1 MQRRT
6 ILLVGLLFCAV
17 AAGAGYIVASAS
29 STGGGVSSTLD
40 PLPTNLANGA
50 PTIEPT
56 DAPDPTE
63 PPTAEPAAA
72 PTAAPATEPTAEPTA
87 APATEPTAEPTAAPP
102 AEPTAAP
109 PAEAFVEYTV
119 QRGDLLLAIA
129 TQYGVTVK
137 DILAVNDIP
146 NPDSLRV
153 GQVLRIPKK

>member
-6 ILLVGLLFCAV
+6 ILLVGLLFCVV

-29 STGGGVSSTLD
+29 SAGSGVASTLD
-40 PLPTNLANGA
+40 TLPTNVANSA
-50 PTIEPT
+50 PTL
-56 DAPDPTE
+56 A
-63 PPTAEPAAA
+63 PTAEPTSPPAA
-72 PTAAPATEPTAEPTA
+72 EPTSPPAAEPTA
-87 APATEPTAEPTAAPP
+87 APAAEPTSPPTAEPTATPAP
-102 AEPTAAP
+102 EPTNAPAAP
-109 PAEAFVEYTV
+109 PAETFVEYTV

-129 TQYGVTVK
+129 NQYGVTVQ

>member
-29 STGGGVSSTLD
+29 SAGSGIASTLD
-40 PLPTNLANGA
+40 PLPTTLANSA
-50 PTIEPT
+50 PTLAPAAEPT
-56 DAPDPTE
+56 SPPAPE
-63 PPTAEPAAA
+63 
-72 PTAAPATEPTAEPTA
+72 PTAAPAAEPTA
-87 APATEPTAEPTAAPP
+87 APAAAPP
-102 AEPTAAP
+102 T
-109 PAEAFVEYTV
+109 EAFVEYTV

-137 DILAVNDIP
+137 EILAVNDVP